1 MSTGSDSD
9 PLSHF
14 FSNVFS
20 IESQIWQFS
29 FQEKKLSENAK
40 TEIESF
46 QKLDRF
52 LEKKNNFLV
61 KNQRVAIQQKRF
73 VKQSREN

>member
-20 IESQIWQFS
+20 IASQIWQFS
-29 FQEKKLSENAK
+29 FREKKLSENAK
-40 TEIESF
+40 TEIGSF

-52 LEKKNNFLV
+52 LEKK
-61 KNQRVAIQQKRF
+61 
-73 VKQSREN
+73 KQFSCKKPKSRR